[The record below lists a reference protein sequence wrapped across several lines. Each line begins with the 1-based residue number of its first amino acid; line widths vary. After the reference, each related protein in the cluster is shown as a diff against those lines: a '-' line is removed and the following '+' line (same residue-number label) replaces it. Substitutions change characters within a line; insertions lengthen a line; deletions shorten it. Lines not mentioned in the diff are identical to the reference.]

1 MTALRT
7 VGDLGERP
15 FGWLDAAVWQEWI
28 AALSSGAHACLA
40 LAMAAVGL
48 GTSFTKL
55 RVLGV
60 RPLAVGMAAALL
72 VGFVGF
78 VLIRASE
85 ALRAAL

>member
-1 MTALRT
+1 
-7 VGDLGERP
+7 
-15 FGWLDAAVWQEWI
+15 
-28 AALSSGAHACLA
+28 
-40 LAMAAVGL
+40 MAAVGL

-72 VGFVGF
+72 VGLVGF

-85 ALRAAL
+85 ALRSAL